1 MSSSDD
7 RESILSR
14 VRGALAPL
22 HERAAMPDYTTEL
35 AVMRQMMGSRD
46 ALVVFAERLALVNGI
61 ALTDP
66 VALVARLRENKWLHG
81 YCDPA
86 LWPALAPFFGADF
99 IVETTYDRKRV
110 DDYAFGITRAVG
122 AIAETGTIVL
132 NDATTSRRLGA
143 LAPWV
148 HIAVVE
154 RAKIFSDLPE
164 AVAGLGPDTNVI
176 WVTGPSKTADVE
188 GILIEGVHGPGVQ
201 IALVV

>member
-66 VALVARLRENKWLHG
+66 AALVARLRENKWLHG
-81 YCDPA
+81 YCDPT

-99 IVETTYDRKRV
+99 KVETTYDRKRV

-143 LAPWV
+143 LTPWV

-154 RAKIFSDLPE
+154 RARIFSDLPE